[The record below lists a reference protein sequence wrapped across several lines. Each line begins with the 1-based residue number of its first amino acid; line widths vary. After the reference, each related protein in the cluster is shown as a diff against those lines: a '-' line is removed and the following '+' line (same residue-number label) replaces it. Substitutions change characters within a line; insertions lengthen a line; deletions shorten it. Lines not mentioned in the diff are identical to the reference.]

1 MQNRNIM
8 NTDNTNKFY
17 PTISQGFGIL
27 LLFILISMLT
37 GMIVAVG
44 NLSNNERLI
53 TILTSFSYL
62 VAAGGTLL
70 IIIRQKRRFHPDY
83 PVFVNKRTYPVTIIF
98 SILSALAIIILSE
111 PLISMLPVSD
121 LYKDMITRLNQKG
134 ISILLMT
141 VVFAPVLEEL
151 LIRGIILEG
160 FLRNY
165 SPGKA
170 ILFSSLI
177 FGILHFNLIQF
188 VGAFIIGLFI
198 GWVYYKTRNLI
209 LPVLIHFANNL
220 LSYIL
225 LYISDS
231 NPLDVNLRN
240 IFTSTSVYWVV
251 MGIAGIILIS
261 NFIFHKKIMNPKQIK
276 N

>member
-1 MQNRNIM
+1 M

-17 PTISQGFGIL
+17 PTIGQGFGIL
-27 LLFILISMLT
+27 LLFILISMLA

-70 IIIRQKRRFHPDY
+70 IIVRQKKRTHPDY

-111 PLISMLPVSD
+111 PLISMLPVSE

-151 LIRGIILEG
+151 LVRGIILEG

-170 ILFSSLI
+170 IFFSSLI

-209 LPVLIHFANNL
+209 LPVLIHFVNNL

-225 LYISDS
+225 VYISDS
-231 NPLDVNLRN
+231 NPLDITLRN
-240 IFTSTSVYWVV
+240 IFTSTSGYWLV

>member
-62 VAAGGTLL
+62 IAAGGTLL
-70 IIIRQKRRFHPDY
+70 IIIRQKKRIQPDY
-83 PVFVNKRTYPVTIIF
+83 PVFVNKRTHPVTIIF
-98 SILSALAIIILSE
+98 SLLSALAIIILSE

-121 LYKDMITRLNQKG
+121 FYKEMITRLNQKG

-151 LIRGIILEG
+151 IVRGIILEG

-165 SPGKA
+165 SPWTA
-170 ILFSSLI
+170 IILSSLI
-177 FGILHFNLIQF
+177 FGILHFNLVQF
-188 VGAFIIGLFI
+188 VGAFILGMFI
-198 GWVYYKTRNLI
+198 GWVYYQTRNLL
-209 LPVLIHFANNL
+209 LPVLIHFTNNL

-225 LYISDS
+225 VYFTDS
-231 NPLDVNLRN
+231 NPLDVTLRN
-240 IFTSTSVYWVV
+240 IFPSDSVYWLV
-251 MGIAGIILIS
+251 MGISGL
-261 NFIFHKKIMNPKQIK
+261 
-276 N
+276 